1 MHWLREAAKLT
12 RKIKDA
18 AGARDMNIFKHGTA
32 FLLLVLTAFGTQA
45 TSSSPLLH
53 LILPDKREVRLDEAA
68 LAALPQT
75 EFETATPW
83 TVGVHRY
90 RGPDLKAMLAAQGVA
105 EASVLDV
112 VALNGYRQRVDL
124 SLFAKVP
131 LTLVRYQDDKP
142 LTRRNKGPLWLLIP
156 LSAHPEMDVS
166 AIHNNM
172 VWQTIRIE
180 VVK

>member
-1 MHWLREAAKLT
+1 MDI
-12 RKIKDA
+12 RKFGFIS
-18 AGARDMNIFKHGTA
+18 
-32 FLLLVLTAFGTQA
+32 LLLVLISFGTQA
-45 TSSSPLLH
+45 ATPLLQ
-53 LILPDKREVRLDEAA
+53 LILPDKREVTLDEAA
-68 LAALPQT
+68 LAALPQV

-90 RGPDLKAMLAAQGVA
+90 RGPTLVSVLATQGA
-105 EASVLDV
+105 AGASVLDV

-124 SLFAKVP
+124 SLFTKVP
-131 LTLVRYQDDKP
+131 LTLVRHQDGKP